1 MSSSARRGG
10 QSAEGAGESPIVDGS
25 EPPSPESESRHGV
38 GGILS
43 GRFAETNKRGTPM
56 NLIDC
61 LAKDQAQSKLQM
73 KRSFWLKLKQ
83 SWRKKWQQAK

>member
-1 MSSSARRGG
+1 M
-10 QSAEGAGESPIVDGS
+10 
-25 EPPSPESESRHGV
+25 
-38 GGILS
+38 LS